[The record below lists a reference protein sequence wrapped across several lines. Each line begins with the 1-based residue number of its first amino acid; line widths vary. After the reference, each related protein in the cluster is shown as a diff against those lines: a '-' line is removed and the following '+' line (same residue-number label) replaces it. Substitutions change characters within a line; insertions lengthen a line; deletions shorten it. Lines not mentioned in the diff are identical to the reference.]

1 MYYNNITGNEDDDLK
16 FIPLNISEPFRGK
29 DSTWFP
35 IIDIA
40 LPAFSEIPNS
50 FASSFSTPFDNSNVQ
65 PNTLKT
71 LDFIQGDNANLQK
84 NNQQLQNFEQDFDL
98 EYPSEIFNEELPSYN
113 KNEMCKQNTSK
124 NNMMQQGQGQQNMI
138 PQGQGQQNIGS
149 QNMMPQG
156 QGQQNTSSQN
166 MMPQGQGQQNTSSQ
180 NIMPQGQGYQNTG
193 LQNMM
198 PQGQGQ
204 QNTGSQNMM
213 PQGQGYQ
220 NTGLQNMMPQ
230 GQGQQN
236 TSSQNMM
243 PQGQG
248 YQNTGLQNIMQ
259 QGQGQQ
265 NTGNQIDTGNSQYI
279 NNRGYLEEP
288 IHMDILRNLTFE
300 DYLIKPY
307 RGEDENQINQ
317 IDNIF
322 KMINNDKSITDTF
335 KAYNVPRPIYE
346 LIIKK
351 IIKMTLDNSNCM

>member
-16 FIPLNISEPFRGK
+16 FIPLNISEPFRAK

-50 FASSFSTPFDNSNVQ
+50 FASSFSTPFNNSNVQ

-84 NNQQLQNFEQDFDL
+84 NNLQKNNQQLQNFQQDFDL

-113 KNEMCKQNTSK
+113 KNEKCKQNTGSQ
-124 NNMMQQGQGQQNMI
+124 NMMQQGQGQQNTS
-138 PQGQGQQNIGS
+138 P
-149 QNMMPQG
+149 QNMIQQG
-156 QGQQNTSSQN
+156 QGQQNTGLQN
-166 MMPQGQGQQNTSSQ
+166 MMQ
-180 NIMPQGQGYQNTG
+180 QGQGYQNTG

-198 PQGQGQ
+198 Q
-204 QNTGSQNMM
+204 
-213 PQGQGYQ
+213 
-220 NTGLQNMMPQ
+220 Q

-236 TSSQNMM
+236 TSSQNM
-243 PQGQG
+243 
-248 YQNTGLQNIMQ
+248 MQ

-279 NNRGYLEEP
+279 NNREYLEEP

-307 RGEDENQINQ
+307 RGEDGNQINQ

-335 KAYNVPRPIYE
+335 KAYNIPRPIYQ

>member
-16 FIPLNISEPFRGK
+16 FIPLNISEPFRAK

-50 FASSFSTPFDNSNVQ
+50 FASSFSTPFNNSNVQ

-84 NNQQLQNFEQDFDL
+84 NNLQKNNQQLQNFQQDFDL

-113 KNEMCKQNTSK
+113 KNEKCKQNTGSQ
-124 NNMMQQGQGQQNMI
+124 NMMQQGQGQQNTS
-138 PQGQGQQNIGS
+138 P
-149 QNMMPQG
+149 QNMIQQG
-156 QGQQNTSSQN
+156 QGQQNTGLQN
-166 MMPQGQGQQNTSSQ
+166 MMQ
-180 NIMPQGQGYQNTG
+180 QGQGYQNTG

-198 PQGQGQ
+198 Q
-204 QNTGSQNMM
+204 
-213 PQGQGYQ
+213 QGQGYQ
-220 NTGLQNMMPQ
+220 NTGLQNMTQQ

-236 TSSQNMM
+236 TSSQNM
-243 PQGQG
+243 
-248 YQNTGLQNIMQ
+248 MQ

-279 NNRGYLEEP
+279 NNREYLEEP

-307 RGEDENQINQ
+307 RGEDGNQINQ

-335 KAYNVPRPIYE
+335 KAYNIPIPIYQ

>member
-220 NTGLQNMMPQ
+220 NTGLQNMM
-230 GQGQQN
+230 
-236 TSSQNMM
+236 T
-243 PQGQG
+243 
-248 YQNTGLQNIMQ
+248 